1 MHLSACL
8 PVLLLN
14 DLQNRTDEEDV
25 AQAYRHYQKVLFKKK
40 KKKKKKK
47 NFDPAWPRNNV
58 HCCEHGP
65 WHMFLVCLR

>member
-25 AQAYRHYQKVLFKKK
+25 AQAYRHYQKVLLKKK
-40 KKKKKKK
+40 KKKSM
-47 NFDPAWPRNNV
+47 A
-58 HCCEHGP
+58 
-65 WHMFLVCLR
+65 